1 MTAEEV
7 ANEFILSIL
16 EGSFEILPGEAAIQ
30 IKDMRENPDDIRGVL
45 DRLYKRARRKTGR
58 KI

>member
-1 MTAEEV
+1 
-7 ANEFILSIL
+7 
-16 EGSFEILPGEAAIQ
+16 ILPGEAAIQ
-30 IKDMRENPDDIRGVL
+30 IKDMRANPDDMRGVL